1 MNRLLLIALLFVFVW
16 YLWWRVRR
24 RFAMLSARFN
34 RPRTAARTAR
44 TAAPRD
50 RPLTLEKD
58 PVTGVY
64 REPKG

>member
-24 RFAMLSARFN
+24 RFAGLVSRYG
-34 RPRTAARTAR
+34 RQKPRAEQKKTTA
-44 TAAPRD
+44 
-50 RPLTLEKD
+50 LTLEKD